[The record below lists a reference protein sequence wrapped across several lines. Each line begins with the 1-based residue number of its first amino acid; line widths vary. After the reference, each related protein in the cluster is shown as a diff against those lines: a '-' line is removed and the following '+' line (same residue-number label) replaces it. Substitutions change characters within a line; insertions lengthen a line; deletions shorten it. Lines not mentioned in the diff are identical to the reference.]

1 MESVSRIPIS
11 SVVHLRAAT
20 PGHRSA
26 VTRSPRSRWKRPA
39 VFARQTAFVLAALF
53 VSAASA
59 FALTINVQYA
69 SDFATVMGTNT
80 SAAQGAVNY
89 AVQQFQNTS
98 SDPITI
104 TIQVVAASGTGIFG
118 QSDTNFIGTY
128 TYSQIK
134 STLAGKA
141 TSANDALAVANL
153 PVNDPTGGANFWV
166 PQAEAQVLGLDAA
179 NDPGVAG
186 TFTFGAGNAFNY
198 STTSRA
204 AAGKFD
210 FVGVAEHEISEIL
223 GRTYLLGTLFSGT
236 PAYQPF
242 DLFRFTNSTT
252 RSLNQTDTGVYFSLN
267 GTTNLK
273 NYNSTPGA
281 DLQDWAS
288 GQGPDAANAFASQN
302 VVNDFT
308 AVDQTAMDVL
318 GYTLTVPEPGT
329 LMSLAGGVTVLFGW
343 RRTRRR

>member
-1 MESVSRIPIS
+1 MPSFENPRFS
-11 SVVHLRAAT
+11 T

-26 VTRSPRSRWKRPA
+26 LTRSPRSRWKTLA

-53 VSAASA
+53 VSAAPA
-59 FALTINVQYA
+59 PALTINVQYA
-69 SDFATVMGTNT
+69 SDFATVMGSNT

-89 AVQQFQNTS
+89 AVQQFQNTF

-104 TIQVVAASGTGIFG
+104 TIQVVAASGTSIFG
-118 QSDTNFIGTY
+118 QSDTNFFGTY
-128 TYSQIK
+128 SYNQIQNA
-134 STLAGKA
+134 LASKA

-153 PVNDPTGGANFWV
+153 PASDPTGGANFWI
-166 PQAEAQVLGLDAA
+166 PQPEAQVLGLDAA
-179 NDPGVAG
+179 NDPSVAG

-223 GRTYLLGTLFSGT
+223 GRTSLLGDTSFDGT

-242 DLFRFTNSTT
+242 DLFRFKNSTT

-273 NYNSTPGA
+273 NYNSTAGA

-308 AVDQTAMDVL
+308 AVDQTALDVL

-329 LMSLAGGVTVLFGW
+329 LLSLTGGVAVLLGW